1 MSLNLS
7 KRTFIAAA
15 AVLLFGSLNSA
26 QAQQATG
33 EPIKIG
39 AVLSVTGPAAGL
51 GVLERDVLVMGEK
64 LLNAKGG
71 VRSRPIQV
79 IIRDDTT
86 NPDTALS
93 QANDLIF
100 GQKVVALLGP
110 TISATTV
117 AVGGVTHR
125 NNIPQFS
132 FAGIGPAVEFER
144 KCVFH
149 MPIGLELRGHA
160 LLTYAREI
168 GAKRVGVLHDAGFG
182 NIIQGH
188 MRKVADK
195 YGVELVAIEKF
206 EFGATDTTTQA
217 AKVKAVQPDA
227 VVIITASAT
236 PFRDVRRL
244 QMNQP
249 IIADLASSTYEY
261 VNAMGPAA
269 DNIVFPEF
277 VIGEDPLPHQKDF
290 VALYQKEFNRLPKF
304 IEAFTWDALVLLTD
318 ALAKVGP
325 DAGGEKICAAVREK
339 PYAGVFATYDFSAPD
354 LNGVTMSSFV
364 FAKLVHGKYTRLPF
378 RVKE

>member
-1 MSLNLS
+1 MASRTWE
-7 KRTFIAAA
+7 RTFVAVAAA
-15 AVLLFGSLNSA
+15 ALCWTGSV
-26 QAQQATG
+26 QAQQAAG

-39 AVLSVTGPAAGL
+39 AVLSITGAAAAL
-51 GVLERDVLVMGEK
+51 GVLERDLLAMGEK
-64 LLNAKGG
+64 LINAKGG
-71 VRSRPIQV
+71 VRGRPIQV
-79 IIRDDTT
+79 IVRDDTT

-100 GQKVVALLGP
+100 GHKVAALLGP

-117 AVGGVTHR
+117 AVGGITHR

-149 MPIGLELRGHA
+149 LPIGLELRGHA

-168 GAKRVGVLHDAGFG
+168 GAKRLGVLHDAGFG

-188 MRKVADK
+188 MRKFADK
-195 YGVELVAIEKF
+195 YGVDLVAIEKF

-217 AKVKAVQPDA
+217 AKVKAAQPDA

-244 QMNQP
+244 QMNQT

-261 VNAMGPAA
+261 VNAMGSAA
-269 DNIVFPEF
+269 DNVVFPEF
-277 VIGEDPLPHQKDF
+277 VIGEDPLAHQKDF

-304 IEAFTWDALVLLTD
+304 IEAFTWDALNILTD
-318 ALAKVGP
+318 ALNKVGP
-325 DAGGEKICAAVREK
+325 DAGGEKVCAAVREK
-339 PYAGVFATYDFSAPD
+339 PYAGVFATYDFAAPD
-354 LNGVTMSSFV
+354 MNGVTLPSFV
-364 FAKLVHGKYTRLPF
+364 FAKLVNGKYTRLPF

>member
-1 MSLNLS
+1 MALS
-7 KRTFIAAA
+7 TWERTFVAIAAVA
-15 AVLLFGSLNSA
+15 LCWTGSV
-26 QAQQATG
+26 QAQQASG

-39 AVLSVTGPAAGL
+39 AVLSITGAAAAL
-51 GVLERDVLVMGEK
+51 GVLERDLLAMGEK
-64 LLNAKGG
+64 LVNAKGG
-71 VRSRPIQV
+71 VRGRPIQV
-79 IIRDDTT
+79 IVRDDAT

-117 AVGGVTHR
+117 AVGGITHR

-149 MPIGLELRGHA
+149 MPIGFELRAHA

-168 GAKRVGVLHDAGFG
+168 GAKRLGVLHDAGFG
-182 NIIQGH
+182 NLIQGH
-188 MRKVADK
+188 MRKFAEK
-195 YGVELVAIEKF
+195 YGVDLVAIEKF

-217 AKVKAVQPDA
+217 AKVKAAQPDA

-244 QMNQP
+244 QMNQT

-269 DNIVFPEF
+269 DNVIFPEF
-277 VIGEDPLPHQKDF
+277 VIGEDPLAHQKDF

-304 IEAFTWDALVLLTD
+304 IEAFTWDALNILTN
-318 ALAKVGP
+318 ALNKVGP
-325 DAGGEKICAAVREK
+325 DAGGEKVCAAVREK
-339 PYAGVFATYDFSAPD
+339 PYAGVFATYDFAAPD
-354 LNGVTMSSFV
+354 MNGVTLSSFV
-364 FAKLVHGKYTRLPF
+364 FAKLVNGKYTRLPF